1 MQPVRAA
8 LDPVKAP
15 ISKAIYA
22 FLKISLIYAILFYMH
37 ISIHV
42 TANKP
47 IKGQNNAKQQ

>member
-15 ISKAIYA
+15 ISKAILCI
-22 FLKISLIYAILFYMH
+22 FQNKPNICDIISMH

-42 TANKP
+42 ATNKP
-47 IKGQNNAKQQ
+47 IKSQK